1 MDSDRCLWHKRCNE
15 RGNRGNSTG
24 PHGVT
29 LIQILILAIV
39 QGLTEF
45 LPISSSGHLVVTS
58 HVLEWPDQGI
68 VIDIAVHV
76 GTLLSVAVYFWRDVM
91 RIIAG
96 TLRLLTFRGGPDA
109 RLAAMLLIATLP
121 VVGAGYLGR
130 NAVIPL
136 FRNVEIIAW
145 ATIGFAV
152 LLWVADRIGM
162 TVRRVEHIGLFAAIA
177 IGIAQVL
184 ALIPGTSRSGI
195 TMTAGRFLG
204 MERVEAARFSLL
216 LSIPTIAGAGI
227 LAGYELWQSGNVE
240 LGYDAALAVGLAFFA
255 GILSI
260 AVMMRWLQR
269 SGFAPFVIYRLALGG
284 ALLYW
289 VYI

>member
-1 MDSDRCLWHKRCNE
+1 
-15 RGNRGNSTG
+15 
-24 PHGVT
+24 VT

-58 HVLEWPDQGI
+58 RVLEWPDQGI

-76 GTLLSVAVYFWRDVM
+76 GTLLSVAVYFWRDLV
-91 RIIAG
+91 RVISGA
-96 TLRLLTFRGGPDA
+96 LRLLTLRGGPDA

-121 VVGAGYLGR
+121 IVGAGYAGR
-130 NAVIPL
+130 TSVIPL
-136 FRNVEIIAW
+136 FRSVEIIAW
-145 ATIGFAV
+145 ATIGFAI

-162 TVRRVEHIGLFAAIA
+162 TVRRVEHISYFAAIA

-227 LAGYELWQSGNVE
+227 LAGHELWQIGDVE
-240 LGYDAALAVGLAFFA
+240 LGYDAALAVGLAFVA
-255 GILSI
+255 GLSSI
-260 AVMMRWLQR
+260 AVMMHWLQR